1 MFQLRAAGRSSA
13 NLCTVQILRRIGACS
28 AGKLQVFPDLMVL
41 CLPAC
46 LQDLKFSVHTHPT
59 LSEVLDELIKT
70 SHVEA
75 PAQKRPEPKVLD
87 PKLKELQPLP
97 A

>member
-1 MFQLRAAGRSSA
+1 M
-13 NLCTVQILRRIGACS
+13 LCEYIGSTPKSHGA
-28 AGKLQVFPDLMVL
+28 
-41 CLPAC
+41 LPAC

>member
-1 MFQLRAAGRSSA
+1 MVTMPSR
-13 NLCTVQILRRIGACS
+13 VQYAQPTFTSLASPTEGDDVILS
-28 AGKLQVFPDLMVL
+28 LLL
-41 CLPAC
+41 S
-46 LQDLKFSVHTHPT
+46 QDLKFSVHTHPT

-87 PKLKELQPLP
+87 PKLKDLQPLP